1 MKVKK
6 LTSRIGAEVSGINVS
21 RPLDA
26 ATISA
31 ITDAFHEHSVLFFTG
46 QRILS
51 AEEQLRFARR
61 FGKIEVDDFQTH
73 ASAVPEVM
81 ILDQTQPKGQGADR
95 WHADSTYHHLPPMGI
110 MLQAHRLPD
119 SGGDTCFAGMYAAY
133 DLLSPPIQQMLDG
146 LTAVHS
152 TSPLIE
158 RTRGSGLYKIPEN
171 LAQRP
176 PVSHPVIAIHPRTG
190 RRMLNVNSQWTTRI
204 EGLTTAESD
213 ALLGFL
219 FEHVKSPEIQL
230 RFRWRE
236 GDIAFLD
243 NRSVQHYAVADYDTR
258 RVMQRIVLAGE
269 PEELRKGPPKTRR
282 RRGLQ
287 KI

>member
-1 MKVKK
+1 MKVEK
-6 LTSRIGAEVSGINVS
+6 LTSRIGAKVSGIDVS
-21 RPLDA
+21 QPLDA
-26 ATISA
+26 AIIAT

-51 AEEQLRFARR
+51 GEEQLGFARY
-61 FGKIEVDDFQTH
+61 FGTIEVDDFQTH
-73 ASAVPEVM
+73 ASALPEVM

-95 WHADSTYHHLPPMGI
+95 WHADSTYHRLPPKGI
-110 MLQAHRLPD
+110 LLQAHRLPD

-133 DLLSPPIQQMLDG
+133 DLLSPPIRQMLDG
-146 LTAVHS
+146 LRAVHS

-158 RTRGSGLYKIPEN
+158 RTRGSGLYQIPEE
-171 LAQRP
+171 LARRP
-176 PVSHPVIAIHPRTG
+176 PVSHPVIATHPRTG

-219 FEHVKSPEIQL
+219 FEHVKSPEIQI
-230 RFRWRE
+230 RFRWSE
-236 GDIAFLD
+236 GDIALLD
-243 NRSVQHYAVADYDTR
+243 NLAVQHYAVADYSTR

-269 PEELRKGPPKTRR
+269 P
-282 RRGLQ
+282 
-287 KI
+287 